1 MNITMQS
8 PAPNR
13 ITCMKDVSH
22 SKAFCIK
29 PWVHLHVSAYGKVTP
44 CCQAA
49 WNDSYA
55 FGDIN
60 QEGFNNIWNG
70 EKMREFRLAMLKD
83 DFNFRC
89 HHCYD
94 LEKEGLQS
102 HRTLTNSIYA
112 DKLHWAIETDATGVS
127 PNAKPVSWDI
137 RISNLCNFKCRI
149 CGHHSSSSW
158 YEDAKALGLPLSAHN
173 KYYSHDRKV
182 NRGVQNFDLLIQQ
195 LDFVIP
201 DLEEIYFAGG
211 EPLIAKEHYQILQ
224 TLIDRGKTNVRLRYH
239 TNFSKTVFGGI
250 DVFQLWNKFE
260 DVGVWASLD
269 DNEHRG
275 ELQRNGQ
282 QWAEVEENRKRML
295 KDCPKVSFAI
305 NSTISVF
312 NIQHFPDFHRE
323 WTEKGLIF
331 INQITPHLLL
341 HPPYYSIQILPKEI
355 KLRVEEKINN
365 HIAWIKE
372 YIKEHPD
379 AIDLGVPPV
388 EQLINELKGF
398 LGYMNAKDE
407 SRLIP
412 QFKEITT
419 KLDLLRGEN
428 TVEVFPELSE
438 LFL

>member
-1 MNITMQS
+1 MPS
-8 PAPNR
+8 PTPNK
-13 ITCMKDVSH
+13 ISCLKDVSE

-29 PWVHLHVSAYGKVTP
+29 PWVHLHVSVYGKVTP

-49 WNDSYA
+49 WNDNYA

-60 QEGFNNIWNG
+60 QENFNEIWNG

-112 DKLHWAIETDATGVS
+112 DKLPWVLETDATGVS

-158 YEDAKALGLPLSAHN
+158 YEDAKALGLPLASHN
-173 KYYSHDRKV
+173 IYHSHDKKV
-182 NRGVQNFDLLIQQ
+182 NRGVRNFDLLMQQ

-201 DLEEIYFAGG
+201 DLEEISFAGG
-211 EPLIAKEHYQILQ
+211 EPLISKEHYQILQ
-224 TLIDRGKTNVRLRYH
+224 KLIDIGKTNVRLRYH
-239 TNFSKTVFGGI
+239 TNFSKTDFGGV
-250 DVFQLWNKFE
+250 DVFSLWRKFE

-269 DNEHRG
+269 DSGKRG

-282 QWAEVEENRKRML
+282 KWVEVEENRKRM
-295 KDCPKVSFAI
+295 KRDCPDVSFAI
-305 NSTISVF
+305 NSTINIF
-312 NIQHFPDFHRE
+312 NIQHFPDFHRD
-323 WTEKGLIF
+323 WTKRGLINV
-331 INQITPHLLL
+331 NQITPHLLL
-341 HPPYYSIQILPKEI
+341 HPSYYSIQILPKTL
-355 KLRVEEKINN
+355 KLRIEEKINS
-365 HIAWIKE
+365 HISWIKE
-372 YIKEHPD
+372 YAQAHPD
-379 AIDLGVPPV
+379 CIDANAPSV
-388 EQLINELKGF
+388 ENLIDELNGYVK
-398 LGYMNAKDE
+398 YMNAKDE
-407 SRLIP
+407 SSLIP
-412 QFKEITT
+412 QFKAITT

-428 TVEVFPELSE
+428 TAETFPELAE
-438 LFL
+438 LFI